1 MTAKSLTVRYVNADE
16 STQAPDSFLSRLVS
30 KATSRAVDIVR
41 DSRVEVD
48 VQFTSVQIGLKERL
62 RRDYARGLRH
72 LAPRRP
78 DSLDARWASH
88 NPLPQGRA
96 RSHVWF
102 TGENVRP
109 PVGPWDAYLS
119 FDMDPFGGRNA
130 YCPLWWWSLD
140 LLGAPRST
148 FMDPAPSVETLLAH
162 RPPGARRPGF
172 VVAFINN
179 PDPMRLHMISLLKE
193 VGPVDVFG
201 GAVGRP
207 VPNKALAA
215 RDYKFV
221 LCFENDLYPGYVTEK
236 PIEAWAC
243 GSVPIWWGL
252 DPAGYI
258 NPGAVIDAAT
268 ASNFEAVV
276 SEVDSL
282 AADEEAW
289 AEMVSRPLLMRTP
302 DLTDPL
308 DLLSRTIGR

>member
-1 MTAKSLTVRYVNADE
+1 M
-16 STQAPDSFLSRLVS
+16 
-30 KATSRAVDIVR
+30 
-41 DSRVEVD
+41 
-48 VQFTSVQIGLKERL
+48 
-62 RRDYARGLRH
+62 
-72 LAPRRP
+72 
-78 DSLDARWASH
+78 
-88 NPLPQGRA
+88 
-96 RSHVWF
+96 
-102 TGENVRP
+102 
-109 PVGPWDAYLS
+109 
-119 FDMDPFGGRNA
+119 
-130 YCPLWWWSLD
+130 
-140 LLGAPRST
+140 
-148 FMDPAPSVETLLAH
+148 
-162 RPPGARRPGF
+162 
-172 VVAFINN
+172 
-179 PDPMRLHMISLLKE
+179 HMISLLKE

-207 VPNKALAA
+207 VPNKVFAA

-252 DPAGYI
+252 DPAGYV
-258 NPGAVIDAAT
+258 NPGAVINAAT

-302 DLTDPL
+302 DLTDPV